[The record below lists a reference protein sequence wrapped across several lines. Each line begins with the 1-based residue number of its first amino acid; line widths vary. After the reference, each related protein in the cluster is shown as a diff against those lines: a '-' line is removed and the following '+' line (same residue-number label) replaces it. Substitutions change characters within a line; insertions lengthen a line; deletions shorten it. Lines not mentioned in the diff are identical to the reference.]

1 MKILYYFLH
10 FALLEMTFINASI
23 LNKDNTKEGTNINT
37 RYFYI
42 WKHNQILVLHY
53 IVIFFIPFCQF
64 LKSNRDEEGAKQLDL
79 PNI

>member
-1 MKILYYFLH
+1 MLC
-10 FALLEMTFINASI
+10 I
-23 LNKDNTKEGTNINT
+23 LNKDGTKEGTNINT

-42 WKHNQILVLHY
+42 WKHNQILVLQLYCH
-53 IVIFFIPFCQF
+53 IFISFYQF